1 MNETD
6 HLVKLTSVPRVEQ
19 AAIIVA
25 ALAEH
30 GVRAVQVGGFTAG
43 FVAEAP
49 GWVQVKV
56 AEEDLPRAQQLF
68 DELDID
74 HAGDEIDWNQVDVGE
89 PEDA

>member
-1 MNETD
+1 MDEAEK
-6 HLVKLTSVPRVEQ
+6 LVVLTSVPREEQ
-19 AAIIVA
+19 AAIVVA
-25 ALAEH
+25 ALEEN
-30 GVRAVQVGGFTAG
+30 GVRAVSVGGFTAG

-56 AEEDLPRAQQLF
+56 AEADLDQAKRLF

-74 HAGDEIDWNQVDVGE
+74 HVGDDIDWSQVDVGE